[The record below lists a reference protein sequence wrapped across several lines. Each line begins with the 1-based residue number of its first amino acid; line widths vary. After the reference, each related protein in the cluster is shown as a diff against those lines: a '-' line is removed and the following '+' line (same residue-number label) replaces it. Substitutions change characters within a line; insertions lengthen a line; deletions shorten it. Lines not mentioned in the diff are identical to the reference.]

1 MVATV
6 MTWVDQCCHI
16 GHVQALP
23 ESVLVCLHRRNP
35 FLESYQGFALLL
47 LKVAHQPQQLELEHD
62 NKGDERTIL
71 GWPVPSVYRTSAITL
86 AAFVAAG
93 FYFRHQRRHS
103 AS

>member
-1 MVATV
+1 MGRPLLLRWACASLARKCIG
-6 MTWVDQCCHI
+6 VDK
-16 GHVQALP
+16 L
-23 ESVLVCLHRRNP
+23 
-35 FLESYQGFALLL
+35 FLESCQGFALLL
-47 LKVAHQPQQLELEHD
+47 VKVAHQPQQLELEHD

-71 GWPVPSVYRTSAITL
+71 GWPVPSVYRTSAIAL